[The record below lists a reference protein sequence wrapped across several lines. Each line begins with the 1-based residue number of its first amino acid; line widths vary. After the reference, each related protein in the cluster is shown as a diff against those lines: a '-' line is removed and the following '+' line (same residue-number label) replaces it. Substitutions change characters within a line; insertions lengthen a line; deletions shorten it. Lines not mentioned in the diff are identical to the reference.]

1 MFIVT
6 IKHLYCITAL
16 ALLLSLT
23 MGMKVTT
30 ECEFLKRSSFVP
42 RCIHISFE
50 MCFTIRTIVAYLYL
64 FYFVCSK
71 SRRMLNAQHSGIAFD
86 QKLMMTMNYTN
97 ICLLLFTIPYFVRD
111 VVSFIFPRRHLKKER
126 NVVKTLGENTSVF
139 IILHNKR

>member
-6 IKHLYCITAL
+6 IKHSYCITAL

-71 SRRMLNAQHSGIAFD
+71 SRRMLNAQHSGIVFD
-86 QKLMMTMNYTN
+86 QKLMMTLNQTN

-111 VVSFIFPRRHLKKER
+111 VSFIFPRRDLKKER